1 MRPTDAYTTFEQ
13 RYSYPV
19 DRDTVIETMGETA
32 IESPTGENA
41 TVAETLEH
49 TETERFTSAKELG
62 DTFFSWLPE
71 QYIGRKYYDDRGD
84 NPHPATA
91 GSSTAVETE
100 TESDTDTDTR
110 TETTTTHSAS
120 D

>member
-19 DRDTVIETMGETA
+19 DRETIIETMGETP
-32 IESPTGENA
+32 IESPTGEEA
-41 TVAETLEH
+41 TIAETLEH
-49 TETERFTSAKELG
+49 AETERFTSAQELG

-91 GSSTAVETE
+91 RSSTAIESETETDTNTRTGSSTR
-100 TESDTDTDTR
+100 TR
-110 TETTTTHSAS
+110 SAS

>member
-19 DRDTVIETMGETA
+19 DRDTVIKTMGETT
-32 IESPTGENA
+32 IESPTGEDA
-41 TVAETLEH
+41 TVAETLER
-49 TETERFTSAKELG
+49 TGTDRFTSAQELR
-62 DTFFSWLPE
+62 DMFFSCLPE

-91 GSSTAVETE
+91 RTSTAIETE
-100 TESDTDTDTR
+100 TETDTGTR
-110 TETTTTHSAS
+110 TGSSTRTRSAS

>member
-19 DRDTVIETMGETA
+19 DRDTVIETMGDTT
-32 IESPTGENA
+32 IESPTGED
-41 TVAETLEH
+41 TTIAETFEH
-49 TETERFTSAKELG
+49 ADTDQFRSAQELG

-84 NPHPATA
+84 NPHPSDAR
-91 GSSTAVETE
+91 SSTAIE
-100 TESDTDTDTR
+100 TDTDTGTR
-110 TETTTTHSAS
+110 TETSTTTPTRSAS